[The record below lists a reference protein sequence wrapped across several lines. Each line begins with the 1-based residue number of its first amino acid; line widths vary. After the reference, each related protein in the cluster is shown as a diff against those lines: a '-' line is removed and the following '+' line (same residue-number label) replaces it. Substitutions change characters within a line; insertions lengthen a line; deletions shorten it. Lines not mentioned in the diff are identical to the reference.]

1 MEIGTARGLAQDLQY
16 DQRIADSRYQNLQ
29 LNRAKAINEA
39 GLKAFE
45 DDMDYMNAA
54 NSFDHNLIKQEAD
67 KTAREIGAIMR
78 TNPDW
83 QYNPDVRRQ
92 INEKKK
98 YIKSNNHV
106 LRGMASDEAFNNLNK
121 DLAQVAKN
129 PAMHDSEAY
138 QALLAQKNNYIKF
151 GNQNGEEALK
161 TEGVQPFVYTKPQ
174 DFVPLNE
181 EALKTAGLIKA
192 RKYKSQ
198 GNGGYEEL
206 VDEDAL
212 TPAAMDF
219 YNRHKRQIQVTYN
232 PKDDAEGIAYA
243 AELIKPGIDLKRKFG
258 EPHYNDALAVAKWK
272 AAHDEAKANGNYQL
286 NPYLYDIKKAEGN
299 MLNTDLIQATLGTT
313 PKAKIYNKDGS
324 FLKATEGLKFIPT
337 GAFQQAAQVEKKI
350 NPKTGAYEG
359 YGRPIDKSTGKPSS
373 RNIGVFHG
381 YVEMTEDELDNS
393 GILNDKSMNDLVVPF
408 EGKDAKGKAVT
419 LYRVPSQVEVD
430 LNNDGFM
437 TRYNSAAKLTNQQ
450 MNALGSMSQYDQQN
464 SGSFNGLPIGAVVEK
479 GGVNYLVTSQGLIQQ

>member
-1 MEIGTARGLAQDLQY
+1 MNIDFGIARGLAQDLQY
-16 DQRIADSRYQNLQ
+16 SQRIADSRYQNQ
-29 LNRAKAINEA
+29 QMQRSKAINEA

-83 QYNPDVRRQ
+83 QSNPDVRRQ

-106 LRGMASDEAFNNLNK
+106 LRGMASDEAFKNLNK
-121 DLAQVAKN
+121 DLAEVAKN

-138 QALLAQKNNYIKF
+138 QNLLAQKNNYIKY
-151 GNQNGEEALK
+151 GNQNGEEALR

-192 RKYKSQ
+192 RKYKTQ

-206 VDEDAL
+206 IDEDAL

-232 PKDDAEGIAYA
+232 PKDDNEGIAYA
-243 AELIKPGIDLKRKFG
+243 KELIRPGIELKRKFG
-258 EPHYNDALAVAKWK
+258 EPHYNDALAAKKWEYAMSQAK
-272 AAHDEAKANGNYQL
+272 SNGNYDLDPYMYDIKNAKANR
-286 NPYLYDIKKAEGN
+286 I
-299 MLNTDLIQATLGTT
+299 NTDLVQETLGTT
-313 PKAKIYNKDGS
+313 PQARIYNKDGS
-324 FLKATEGLKFIPT
+324 FLKTTEGLKFIPT

-359 YGRPIDKSTGKPSS
+359 YGRSS
-373 RNIGVFHG
+373 SKNTGVFHG

-393 GILNDKSMNDLVVPF
+393 GVLKDKSMNDLIVPYQ
-408 EGKDAKGKAVT
+408 GKDVKGKPVT
-419 LYRVPSQVEVD
+419 MYRVPAQVHTD
-430 LNNDGFM
+430 LSNEGFR
-437 TRYNSAAKLTNQQ
+437 TRYNSAAKLTNKQKD
-450 MNALGSMSQYDQQN
+450 AIVPMSQMDQQN
-464 SGSFNGLPIGAVVEK
+464 IPSASVQEWINAGWTKE
-479 GGVNYLVTSQGLIQQ
+479 QIQQGVQSGAIKAL

>member
-67 KTAREIGAIMR
+67 KTAREIGTIMR

-232 PKDDAEGIAYA
+232 PKDDSEGIAYA
-243 AELIKPGIDLKRKFG
+243 KELIRPGIDLKRKFG
-258 EPHYNDALAVAKWK
+258 EPHYNDALAVKKWEYAQQGNQGQNKTIDAYRDAVVSKRYNKLPTESVTAMLGLTPEAKIYDADGGFKGTSKGQKFIPSGDYGQANTVKQGANGKWGL
-272 AAHDEAKANGNYQL
+272 ASNSTIGVAHGYIEMSEGDYDNSGYDNDPKMRDKVVVKEITTPKGKKENVYWIPAQVEFDPNDEAKRFKFNNHVGMTNKQITGLNPLQQANQQQIFEDEVGNLFTQDSNGNTI
-286 NPYLYDIKKAEGN
+286 PYTK
-299 MLNTDLIQATLGTT
+299 
-313 PKAKIYNKDGS
+313 
-324 FLKATEGLKFIPT
+324 
-337 GAFQQAAQVEKKI
+337 
-350 NPKTGAYEG
+350 
-359 YGRPIDKSTGKPSS
+359 
-373 RNIGVFHG
+373 
-381 YVEMTEDELDNS
+381 
-393 GILNDKSMNDLVVPF
+393 
-408 EGKDAKGKAVT
+408 
-419 LYRVPSQVEVD
+419 
-430 LNNDGFM
+430 
-437 TRYNSAAKLTNQQ
+437 
-450 MNALGSMSQYDQQN
+450 
-464 SGSFNGLPIGAVVEK
+464 
-479 GGVNYLVTSQGLIQQ
+479 